1 MILEDKGGKTQNRCL
16 INKYLWNEYIKESGS
31 HIAEALNAK
40 LKSLEFL
47 L

>member
-1 MILEDKGGKTQNRCL
+1 MIVGDKGGKMQNRCL
-16 INKYLWNEYIKESGS
+16 INKYLWNEYIKEIGS

-40 LKSLEFL
+40 LKSSDFL